1 MKRAVTVVLFVGAAL
16 LGVRFQTLHAEDDTV
31 LLKQAQIL
39 FSPLP
44 QASGPEAPTSA
55 AQEALGKMLFFDPRW
70 TVEGNVSCATC
81 HQPALYGTDGLA
93 KSIGVLHRRHRRNAP
108 TVLNAGLNFIQHWSG
123 DRKNLEDQVDQAFVG
138 AISSGHPDRAAALAR
153 IEAIEGYAELLRR
166 AFPDETK
173 ALTSA
178 NVAKA
183 IAAYERTLL
192 TPAPFDSYLR
202 GDAQAISSIARNGLR
217 RFISRGC
224 ASCHNGMGVG
234 GQIFQKFGVRE
245 EYWKATGSSE
255 VDQGRFEV
263 TKDPADL
270 HVFKVP
276 SLRNVEMTP
285 PYFHDGSVPTLA
297 GAIKVMARVQ
307 LGVALPDAETTE
319 IIEFLRTL
327 TGLLPANFA
336 TAPTLP
342 LSSRH
347 DP

>member
-1 MKRAVTVVLFVGAAL
+1 VTVVLFVGTAL
-16 LGVRFQTLHAEDDTV
+16 LGARLQTLNAKDDAA
-31 LLKQAQIL
+31 LLKQAQTL

-44 QASGPEAPTSA
+44 QALGREAPVPS
-55 AQEALGKMLFFDPRW
+55 AQEALGRMLFFDPRW
-70 TVEGNVSCATC
+70 TVDGNVSCATC
-81 HQPALYGTDGLA
+81 HQPALYGTDGLP

-108 TVLNAGLNFIQHWSG
+108 TVLNAGLNVIQHWSG
-123 DRKNLEDQVDQAFVG
+123 DRKNLEDQVDQALVG

-153 IEAIEGYAELLRR
+153 VEAIEGYAPLFQQ
-166 AFPDETK
+166 AFPGETK
-173 ALTSA
+173 PLTSA

-202 GDAQAISSIARNGLR
+202 GDVRAISPIARSGLR
-217 RFISRGC
+217 RFIDRGC
-224 ASCHNGMGVG
+224 ASCHNGTTVG
-234 GQIFQKFGVRE
+234 GHIFQKFGVRE

-270 HVFKVP
+270 YVFKVP

-297 GAIKVMARVQ
+297 GAVKVMARAQ
-307 LGVALPDAETTE
+307 LGVALPDAEITE
-319 IIEFLRTL
+319 IIGFLRTL
-327 TGLLPANFA
+327 TGPLPANFA

-342 LSSRH
+342 TAWSKR